1 MQKYPMPLS
10 NLISTKIDRIIMKN
24 MAYKCRG
31 FLQRLSLVHKNKWQ
45 KCFYCIDMDEFTSVK
60 GRKVLNSYALK
71 ENYFQE
77 KLTKMRHLK
86 RIRLDEEVQ
95 MLALPRYEKK
105 MVKVKKID
113 PKVSN
118 KRMIEVIEEK
128 IELVDFLAVVYK
140 NEDKVLTDIVYQFK
154 EHREYPPN
162 I

>member
-1 MQKYPMPLS
+1 
-10 NLISTKIDRIIMKN
+10 
-24 MAYKCRG
+24 
-31 FLQRLSLVHKNKWQ
+31 
-45 KCFYCIDMDEFTSVK
+45 MDEFTSVK
-60 GRKVLNSYALK
+60 GLKVLNSYALK